1 MWLRGGNFAKPR
13 PRKSPPPPHQHPFV
27 MGLPAS
33 RTADRVLIY
42 RAPPGTAAAFHFT
55 YAKPCTILKF
65 LSRAALQPDDFENPT
80 ISVEVS
86 DVEERRSK
94 AARSAASDC
103 SGNREHQLFR
113 QLVPLSLR
121 LVPRLAHQRKMP
133 RRHRC
138 RVSPRAAACISQGIR
153 IKGEITG
160 KEDLFVDG
168 TVEGK
173 LDFGNASVTVGPNGK
188 VKADISAREVIVRGT
203 VDGKIEGTERVQLWN
218 SGRVTGEVRTERLA
232 IEDGALLRGK
242 VEAGKAQSR
251 TLEAKP
257 KSAPADASESGKSN
271 SAAASSRS
279 AVI

>member
-1 MWLRGGNFAKPR
+1 MWRKDEVKPQSA
-13 PRKSPPPPHQHPFV
+13 PQPAAPANTSFPQSSTASAPLSAPPQAI
-27 MGLPAS
+27 PAS
-33 RTADRVLIY
+33 
-42 RAPPGTAAAFHFT
+42 
-55 YAKPCTILKF
+55 
-65 LSRAALQPDDFENPT
+65 AALP
-80 ISVEVS
+80 
-86 DVEERRSK
+86 
-94 AARSAASDC
+94 
-103 SGNREHQLFR
+103 
-113 QLVPLSLR
+113 
-121 LVPRLAHQRKMP
+121 
-133 RRHRC
+133 
-138 RVSPRAAACISQGIR
+138 VSPRAAACISQGIR

-188 VKADISAREVIVRGT
+188 VKADISAREVIVRGQ

-218 SGRVTGEVRTERLA
+218 SGRVIGEVRTERLA

-251 TLEAKP
+251 N
-257 KSAPADASESGKSN
+257 ADARAKTVASEASETGGKSN